1 MRISVFGLGY
11 VGAVSAACL
20 AEMGHDVVGVD
31 VDPHKVETLER
42 GQSPIVEELIGD
54 LIAEM
59 RATGRLRATTDAAE
73 AVRTTD
79 LSMICVGTPSVDGG
93 GLDTRY
99 VRRVAEEIGAALR
112 DKDAYHLVVLRSTVL
127 PGTVEG
133 VVIPALET
141 ASGKTAGDGF
151 GICFHPEFLREGSS
165 VRDFREPP
173 KIVIGA
179 RDQRAADELAALY
192 AGFDA
197 PLFITSIGASEMLKY
212 ADNAFH
218 ALKVVF
224 GNEIGALCKRL
235 GIDSHE
241 VMTIFCADRKLNI
254 SPAYL
259 MPGFAYGGS
268 CLPKDLRALTG
279 LARSANVALP
289 VLENVARSNEIH
301 LQRVLDMILGF
312 GRRNVSVLGLSFK
325 PGTDD
330 LRESP
335 LVELVER
342 LLGKGCRIRVFDE
355 NVSLARIFGGNRAYI
370 EQRLPHISE
379 LLSHDLAEVIDGG
392 EVVVVGAPDKRFV
405 PALLERASGKTVVDL
420 VRLFKE
426 RPAELTDYHGPCW

>member
-1 MRISVFGLGY
+1 
-11 VGAVSAACL
+11 
-20 AEMGHDVVGVD
+20 
-31 VDPHKVETLER
+31 
-42 GQSPIVEELIGD
+42 
-54 LIAEM
+54 
-59 RATGRLRATTDAAE
+59 DAAE

-212 ADNAFH
+212 AD
-218 ALKVVF
+218 
-224 GNEIGALCKRL
+224 
-235 GIDSHE
+235 
-241 VMTIFCADRKLNI
+241 
-254 SPAYL
+254 
-259 MPGFAYGGS
+259 
-268 CLPKDLRALTG
+268 
-279 LARSANVALP
+279 
-289 VLENVARSNEIH
+289 
-301 LQRVLDMILGF
+301 
-312 GRRNVSVLGLSFK
+312 
-325 PGTDD
+325 
-330 LRESP
+330 
-335 LVELVER
+335 
-342 LLGKGCRIRVFDE
+342 
-355 NVSLARIFGGNRAYI
+355 
-370 EQRLPHISE
+370 
-379 LLSHDLAEVIDGG
+379 
-392 EVVVVGAPDKRFV
+392 
-405 PALLERASGKTVVDL
+405 
-420 VRLFKE
+420 
-426 RPAELTDYHGPCW
+426 